1 MAKSVGNSRKI
12 SFGKRKG
19 GKATKFKGPK
29 DKATK
34 TLQQTGQIITKKVKT
49 HNN

>member
-1 MAKSVGNSRKI
+1 MAKAASSIKKI

-34 TLQQTGQIITKKVKT
+34 PYNRQGK
-49 HNN
+49 